1 MAPRRTITPSPPPE
15 SLKIGQSSG
24 LHFYLSLLFRLARL
38 VVGFFSC
45 CAPSYLEDDALFFSS
60 SSSFVPTCR
69 LPIVAAG
76 PVVVALLAF
85 FSLYIYFF
93 SASDRTGRTFSRS
106 RKDIQHQPAAGET
119 ATNRPTMARRRTINT
134 NRTRYIPCRFLFFWS
149 RIYLNDEQLLDAEA
163 TFQGRRLRIFF
174 VQVSFCF
181 LQLAAQR
188 DSIEPSVFF
197 SIKKTVGS
205 GS

>member
-93 SASDRTGRTFSRS
+93 FCLGSNWKNLLKVSEGHST
-106 RKDIQHQPAAGET
+106 
-119 ATNRPTMARRRTINT
+119 PT
-134 NRTRYIPCRFLFFWS
+134 
-149 RIYLNDEQLLDAEA
+149 
-163 TFQGRRLRIFF
+163 
-174 VQVSFCF
+174 
-181 LQLAAQR
+181 
-188 DSIEPSVFF
+188 
-197 SIKKTVGS
+197 GS
-205 GS
+205 GGNSNKPTDNGPEKDNQHESNTLHSMSISFLLEPHLLK